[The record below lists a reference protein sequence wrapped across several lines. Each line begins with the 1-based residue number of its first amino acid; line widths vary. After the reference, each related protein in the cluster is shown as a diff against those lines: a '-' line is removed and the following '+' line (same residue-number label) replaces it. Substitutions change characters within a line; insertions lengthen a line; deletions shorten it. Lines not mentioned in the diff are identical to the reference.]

1 MVNNIQCEEDTNIEY
16 GHYFDL
22 DISNN
27 QFELPPI
34 KQKNCHNIVDKIRR
48 MNTDYYNTH
57 YYELDKFLEEEQL
70 YLHKN
75 YQPNNAMKE
84 FKNIMIEKYAGSIHT
99 FMTALTIT
107 TSGLLLYMLLV

>member
-1 MVNNIQCEEDTNIEY
+1 MVNNQYEEDSNFGY
-16 GHYFDL
+16 GYYCDL

-34 KQKNCHNIVDKIRR
+34 KQKNYHNIVHKIHRI
-48 MNTDYYNTH
+48 NTDYYNTH
-57 YYELDKFLEEEQL
+57 YYELDNYLEEEQL
-70 YLHKN
+70 YLHNN
-75 YQPNNAMKE
+75 YQSNNAMKE